1 MVDGSVGRAA
11 FDPISLTTVDQAGR
25 QIGAH
30 AAQLLVSRISD
41 RERRSTQV
49 TLSPTLVVRRTTAP
63 PRQA

>member
-1 MVDGSVGRAA
+1 M
-11 FDPISLTTVDQAGR
+11 DQAGR